1 MRSIRSPSGRRG
13 RAAGVAR
20 VYDLVAKRIRRCL
33 AEAVIG
39 GSIPPGVTKGSH
51 ERGHWFGRG
60 WCAPAKRS
68 GAHLTWT
75 RESFSLRE
83 WRNWHTRRIQVPV
96 FGGSTPP
103 SRTRLGDAGSS
114 PAGSDTARR
123 LIGKASGIA
132 PVVYWLGPLFFRQK
146 KTDRNRSGA
155 PICSGGEI
163 ADTPSSEGGAARRGG
178 ANPLPSTSE
187 P

>member
-1 MRSIRSPSGRRG
+1 MCPIRSPSGRRG
-13 RAAGVAR
+13 RAAEVAR

-39 GSIPPGVTKGSH
+39 GSIPPEVTRGSH

-60 WCAPAKRS
+60 WCAPAKRL
-68 GAHLTWT
+68 GAHPPWT
-75 RESFSLRE
+75 RESFSMRE

-96 FGGSTPP
+96 FVGSTPT
-103 SRTRLGDAGSS
+103 SRTRLGDAGSRPVES
-114 PAGSDTARR
+114 PAARS

-132 PVVYWLGPLFFRQK
+132 PVVYWLGPQFFRLK
-146 KTDRNRSGA
+146 KGDRYSPGV